1 MEFIQ
6 MYADVDEDGCDLNED
21 DEQLASNKDDTIF
34 IDESNI
40 SVDENFYRE
49 FENVDR
55 NLDEPVD
62 DYLDWLH

>member
-21 DEQLASNKDDTIF
+21 DEQLASNKDGTIF

>member
-21 DEQLASNKDDTIF
+21 DKQLVGNKDDTNF
-34 IDESNI
+34 IDDSNI
-40 SVDENFYRE
+40 SVDENFYKE

-55 NLDEPVD
+55 NLSTIT
-62 DYLDWLH
+62 